1 MACHHSSRQ
10 LVEDAWDEKMM
21 VREEPPAK
29 RMKTTVACMQQPLTD
44 PGPLD
49 ILFTMALVLGMHA
62 HGVHDAVKETATNQV
77 AETEDDDKE
86 EESDEEEESD
96 KEEESEEE
104 EEEEEEEE
112 DANGIAYA

>member
-10 LVEDAWDEKMM
+10 LVEDAWDEKMV
-21 VREEPPAK
+21 VREEPPAQK
-29 RMKTTVACMQQPLTD
+29 RMKITVARMQQPLTD

-62 HGVHDAVKETATNQV
+62 HGVHDAVKETATKQV
-77 AETEDDDKE
+77 AETEDDKE
-86 EESDEEEESD
+86 EDSDEDSDEEEEDSD
-96 KEEESEEE
+96 
-104 EEEEEEEE
+104 

>member
-29 RMKTTVACMQQPLTD
+29 RMKITVACMQQPLTD

-49 ILFTMALVLGMHA
+49 ILFTMALVLRSRI
-62 HGVHDAVKETATNQV
+62 HGVHDAVKETATKQV
-77 AETEDDDKE
+77 AETVDKE
-86 EESDEEEESD
+86 EDSDEGTIYAPFD
-96 KEEESEEE
+96 GG
-104 EEEEEEEE
+104 
-112 DANGIAYA
+112 GITFGVTFGMTFPIHPV